1 MSRFDADRS
10 GVVPSRVPTFEEFVA
25 EKIRTGQ
32 FNPVM
37 PDPSGGGGGVTANDI
52 NGQLGPVV
60 VGAPLAPAPQIAP
73 PAFSSQP
80 LPTPGS
86 PMFQLGGSSD
96 QLLTVPS
103 GGYSQLPINPNI
115 VNEVPDTGPQ
125 VRLAARKSLIPDV
138 LSRLASGG
146 LQTVTG
152 AGLPAQP
159 PALDYGIPDRTTGS
173 LMQQLFPTGFDFS
186 APDPSA
192 PDKAQL
198 TFDPEAMYRA
208 YLDQG
213 MDPQTARDRVNAAVE
228 AQLGPAQQ
236 TLDVGRDPNAHDD
249 GTAGLLTKAGQ
260 LVDKTRQFSQGNES
274 DALYNYITETEMT
287 VDQAIAAGK
296 AAPGTTPE
304 MWQQYLD
311 LTYGQGGVYGS
322 DLMSVNVDPNN
333 PGQLEYFSMYD
344 RLDPAEKAQFKREF
358 LDAYENGYSPTK
370 KVLTDIGTW
379 VDVPTGEFFKPGS
392 EAGHEY
398 IASTKSWWE
407 RAGADVAQ
415 DPASFLGVEKAP
427 LEALASYGTR
437 LAERE
442 GATTAVKVVGNS
454 INMFAR
460 AGKLPNAILNEA
472 PDALIQAP
480 IKSIAEAAAP
490 YTDLFNTHI
499 RGTAIKEG
507 NSFIDAQHEAT
518 RAQQTAGGYEPPV
531 PPEPVTI
538 DPITGAPS
546 TATLTTPP
554 DLPGAGPSSAS
565 PSPGD
570 RLNPFGTA
578 TPSKPSSV
586 IPANPN
592 QADIDDLNRQI
603 QIRESMIEDGS
614 LTGDDVASAQREI
627 EDMKREVATLQGPT
641 PDPVIPG
648 NPQQGPLFIP
658 ERDALGNLVIPESDL
673 PVWEP
678 DPNKRPAW
686 QEGLGPATG
695 TVGPDAAEP
704 LPIPFERITNELTQ
718 RRLELQQIDV
728 RLGEFDNGKS
738 PSFPEGF
745 GPAQNPV
752 GPNVTPEQLALQEQR
767 DQVEQIVSDLEDVV
781 AEIEQKATAP
791 EEIAQ
796 TAAEVVAKPV
806 RIANP
811 RSVEEEFTIN
821 GVKPRTWRSGTDGDM
836 VEANLGP
843 DGSLWILGEDLRVR
857 DYETGRVVPDR
868 EVKSSGT
875 DFPDQTIEKVRSWVP
890 SRLKADEAK
899 QVSAKPIAPVE
910 AARAPEQAA
919 VQPAVES
926 AAPTDDGYVKWIAD
940 VKDGS
945 INPFDPRVPRPDR
958 LIDKVAQSDKWESFD
973 ALNAPKRSEAWDT
986 DLYIQDEIDRLKE
999 EARALPY
1006 EQGREMW
1013 ATAIHPRIID
1023 QQIASL
1029 YHIVNDVVP
1038 DLKNPTVGFD
1048 IGDIP
1053 ITAERKA
1060 FTRTAKDVESLSDPS
1075 GITPGGNKIGADEAP
1090 VRTIPEG
1097 MKPSDVSDWK
1107 SIPPARL
1114 KEAKRLDR
1122 TIKDIWRSQFDESI
1136 TVRKLFDEEEF
1147 VGFGGDPAEWE
1158 GPGYYA
1164 VANDYEWAAKDAGDL
1179 ATLIDDM
1186 VDDQFR
1192 EDPVN
1197 FHRQLIQPRREYT
1210 IIGGSNQ
1217 SGTPQRRYIRQDL
1230 DGSFSV
1236 RKTQKAKTPIAEFL
1250 TEAEAIALADKDL
1263 APFPRKVAYQDD
1275 NLNYLIQR
1283 AVLRN
1288 EEKISDA
1295 LRMRIGTSSVSPDPV
1310 SGKDGEWF
1318 LRITPDQYDAIQ
1330 QLRRELQINLGNTVV
1345 SANDVAEQWSV
1356 IKRRLLE
1363 QSSANL
1369 NDEENGILYRIASD
1383 ANTYDEALKR
1393 LSGRTGDT
1401 LFGPSTKNLR
1411 KKIADDIKKAMAEGL
1426 ANGDGQVVMF
1436 NSGPNP
1442 NLDRAS
1448 IEEDMQKK
1456 FLGIATRQRGAP
1468 ERAMIKIQEY
1478 SRGGVYDFVV
1488 EHVGDLTHRMT
1499 DMFGS
1504 YGRRGDDFG
1513 FSNVKN
1519 KVEKSLDTL
1528 NSRYGFEKELLE
1540 NVRNNGK
1547 DLDQIKRLGQ
1557 EYADQHRKIPVYNR
1571 AQLAAR
1577 DAAVAL
1583 GEFRFSDARANLRDL
1598 QSHLGSLE
1606 EWQQYA
1612 GVIDPS
1618 VSVSNDIVEF
1628 NSGPNPFGTRDR
1640 DPGAG
1645 KRAALDA
1652 AGKMFQAAPIGT
1664 ASDQAEEIVN
1674 RRFRGGQYS
1683 GLRYQDVYEKV
1694 NLPKAKRDKQIAMQL
1709 VERGADADRLTRE
1722 EIKDIRLK
1730 KKSKIVEIKAKS
1742 PAAGQMTIGGMQPNL
1757 RQRLTHSRRIEV
1769 NLPYGDL
1776 NDDQLLAVLQMEYGR
1791 YGDILTDTP
1800 EELATHRTATD
1811 IAESIDPT
1819 MKNQRRLAV
1828 DFLHMIVYRMPRT
1841 LLLAD
1846 PLTAWTY
1853 TMRNVMSNW
1862 MMTTM
1867 DNPSWV
1873 FSGDG
1878 WKAVKGAYS
1887 DATIDKSIAAEMNA
1901 VLTGGHIPQELRS
1914 TVDKMSEILS
1924 REKTPVA
1931 RALDDLWGPTPI
1943 LSKLGDAFDWK
1954 RGIDRGIERGM
1965 KIGTGYVPFLR
1976 MNVDSSILTL
1986 SKEMEQYAMS
1996 RGMSID
2002 QAGLFD
2008 RLWGLKDAN
2017 GVFSRHD
2024 VYDSLYYQAV
2034 DLGYTEEMA
2043 RKYAETAS
2051 RRWQNLGKQAEL
2063 DAVARI
2069 ERVYPSNLNQT
2080 KLDHYLNYIAFFH
2093 FWPSRA
2099 AKFLLEEMIRHPQYA
2114 LWWYRAHQGVAR
2126 MAEEGEY
2133 PDAVKGL
2140 IKVSSGPLGLAL
2152 YANPAAF
2159 FMVTSL
2165 LPAGPDL
2172 PDRQGT
2178 TWLGEHLTNIKQRT
2192 GTGPVPF
2199 IDAALNLIGIY
2210 GDSYMPDVFP
2220 SRTADLALATLDAA
2234 LVASGHPP
2242 HSPVWDQ
2249 TMENARETF
2258 SAMMPWANGGVPA
2271 GDASGYIQDVVGSM
2285 ILQQNPDLWRRMSA
2299 TEQYMDASGV
2309 MQTRPTADAA
2319 AAMEEY
2325 NAILDDEKDPRYTAA
2340 EKAVVYGNL
2349 FVKGLNLISPLS
2361 MRGKP
2366 IFRGES
2372 IQLANQGRDKKAE
2385 GLQPTPAESAQI
2397 GVRSI
2402 VTDSPASRDL
2412 KAERAKVQSFGTA
2425 RQVTLADGYNQ
2436 IAYDPITP
2444 GTVMVIGNDIYT
2456 WEDVMTMSQ
2465 DDRKALADKWLIANH
2480 GLEDY
2485 KSYSEGKKALTDS
2498 LPSVSAYNDWAGNF
2512 RNDDGT
2518 INAAYRD
2525 RYMELSPGYKAYID
2539 QLPAEVKANP
2549 ADFDQKSVSQDA
2561 FLAASGESTSVY
2573 NKPFGDASDIS
2584 AFRPDEIMGGGSSGG
2599 SSGGSKSS
2607 TDYETATSRLEK
2619 LNKSIAK
2626 YDKEMAE
2633 FDKKVMEIT
2642 GGVPFDGLA
2651 PEWQA
2656 SLARRLEREGIKTP
2670 SKPATV
2676 KNYEEWKALQEK
2688 SGLPSDKMTYIE
2700 WTIDQASALADEAAA

>member
-60 VGAPLAPAPQIAP
+60 VGAPLAPAPQVAP

-125 VRLAARKSLIPDV
+125 VRLAARESLIPDV

-159 PALDYGIPDRTTGS
+159 PAIDYGIPDRTTGS

-570 RLNPFGTA
+570 RLNPFGAA

-641 PDPVIPG
+641 PEPVIPG

-728 RLGEFDNGKS
+728 RLGEFGNGKS

-745 GPAQNPV
+745 GPAQEPV

-767 DQVEQIVSDLEDVV
+767 DQVEQIVSDLEEVV
-781 AEIEQKATAP
+781 AEIEQKAAP
-791 EEIAQ
+791 EPDVRFDDVPGYVEDAPADDDPLLLLEDNTNTIDDLTYELDDLKEELRMADPEDKADIREQIADVKQEIAD
-796 TAAEVVAKPV
+796 AKKE
-806 RIANP
+806 RKA
-811 RSVEEEFTIN
+811 
-821 GVKPRTWRSGTDGDM
+821 
-836 VEANLGP
+836 
-843 DGSLWILGEDLRVR
+843 
-857 DYETGRVVPDR
+857 
-868 EVKSSGT
+868 
-875 DFPDQTIEKVRSWVP
+875 IEKRI
-890 SRLKADEAK
+890 KDEAK
-899 QVSAKPIAPVE
+899 QVAAKPVAPVE
-910 AARAPEQAA
+910 SAPVPEQAA
-919 VQPAVES
+919 VQPAGAS
-926 AAPTDDGYVKWIAD
+926 ADPTDDGYVKWIAD
-940 VKDGS
+940 VKAGT

-986 DLYIQDEIDRLKE
+986 DLYIQEDIDRLKE

-1013 ATAIHPRIID
+1013 AKQIHPRIID
-1023 QQIASL
+1023 QQLASM

-1038 DLKNPTVGFD
+1038 DLKAVGAD

-1053 ITAERKA
+1053 ITAERKSVPNKIIVDEA
-1060 FTRTAKDVESLSDPS
+1060 
-1075 GITPGGNKIGADEAP
+1075 TPGE
-1090 VRTIPEG
+1090 
-1097 MKPSDVSDWK
+1097 
-1107 SIPPARL
+1107 
-1114 KEAKRLDR
+1114 
-1122 TIKDIWRSQFDESI
+1122 I
-1136 TVRKLFDEEEF
+1136 TVA
-1147 VGFGGDPAEWE
+1147 GG
-1158 GPGYYA
+1158 Y
-1164 VANDYEWAAKDAGDL
+1164 NK
-1179 ATLIDDM
+1179 
-1186 VDDQFR
+1186 
-1192 EDPVN
+1192 
-1197 FHRQLIQPRREYT
+1197 
-1210 IIGGSNQ
+1210 
-1217 SGTPQRRYIRQDL
+1217 SGTQQRRYIRQEP
-1230 DGSFSV
+1230 DGTYSV
-1236 RKTQKAKTPIAEFL
+1236 RKTDKAKTNLAEGLTTEKEAIDFANKELAEFP
-1250 TEAEAIALADKDL
+1250 A
-1263 APFPRKVAYQDD
+1263 KVSYQDD

-1288 EEKISDA
+1288 EESVNDA
-1295 LRMRIGTSSVSPDPV
+1295 LRMRIGTSSVSPDPI

-1411 KKIADDIKKAMAEGL
+1411 KKIADDIQKAMTEGL
-1426 ANGDGQVVMF
+1426 ANGDGQVVM
-1436 NSGPNP
+1436 
-1442 NLDRAS
+1442 
-1448 IEEDMQKK
+1448 
-1456 FLGIATRQRGAP
+1456 
-1468 ERAMIKIQEY
+1468 
-1478 SRGGVYDFVV
+1478 
-1488 EHVGDLTHRMT
+1488 
-1499 DMFGS
+1499 
-1504 YGRRGDDFG
+1504 
-1513 FSNVKN
+1513 
-1519 KVEKSLDTL
+1519 
-1528 NSRYGFEKELLE
+1528 
-1540 NVRNNGK
+1540 
-1547 DLDQIKRLGQ
+1547 
-1557 EYADQHRKIPVYNR
+1557 
-1571 AQLAAR
+1571 
-1577 DAAVAL
+1577 
-1583 GEFRFSDARANLRDL
+1583 
-1598 QSHLGSLE
+1598 
-1606 EWQQYA
+1606 
-1612 GVIDPS
+1612 
-1618 VSVSNDIVEF
+1618 F

-1652 AGKMFQAAPIGT
+1652 AGKVFQAAPIGT

-1709 VERGADADRLTRE
+1709 FERGADADRLTRE

-1931 RALDDLWGPTPI
+1931 RALDDLWGRTPV

-1976 MNVDSSILTL
+1976 MNVDSSILTI

-2412 KAERAKVQSFGTA
+2412 KAERAQVQSFGTA